1 VAEVLKRKPKAS
13 IAGYLKANTFPY
25 KDPADIERVIDSL
38 RKAGLP
44 E

>member
-13 IAGYLKANTFPY
+13 IKGYAKSKLFPY
-25 KDPADIERVIDSL
+25 KDPADIERVLDSL
-38 RKAGLP
+38 RKAGMP